1 MKAKM
6 ILLVLALVSTSLV
19 FSQQVNHESKTDCEK
34 KVLVKIKRNMN
45 YLHVK
50 DYLKEGARSS
60 VVVTCFI
67 NEDHKVEIAKIDG
80 SNEELKAAVI
90 RTLEKH
96 PVKCNQETDGN
107 YFTFR
112 MVFEHREA

>member
-1 MKAKM
+1 MKTKM

-34 KVLVKIKRNMN
+34 KVLVKIKKSMN

-50 DYLKEGARSS
+50 DYLDVGERNS
-60 VVVTCFI
+60 VIVTCFI
-67 NEDHKVEIAKIDG
+67 NEDHIVEIARIDAP
-80 SNEELKAAVI
+80 SEELKAAVI
-90 RTLEKH
+90 KTLERH
-96 PVKCNQETDGN
+96 PVKCNQESDGN